1 MTAMFEPYQLPHLRL
16 KNRIVRSA
24 THDYVENPDGTVS
37 EAQFAIYS
45 TLAENQIG
53 LIFTGHMYI
62 HPSGQAGPLQNGI
75 CEQRF
80 LPALRELTNRVHA
93 RGGVI
98 AAQINHAGAKAI
110 SPDRRGPS
118 PLTLLGGCPA
128 REMTFEEITEV
139 RDQFIEA
146 AALAKEAGFDGVQ
159 VHTAHHYLLSQFLTP
174 SMNLRTDR
182 YGGSPENRFRLC
194 AEIIAGIKERCGAD
208 YPVFVKLNSNVPTGD
223 AAYEEELLSGLLRFR
238 ELGVEAAELSGYDV
252 TARRNERA
260 YYLDRAVR
268 LRKASGLPIILV
280 GGIRSTVDLERL
292 DRSGIALAAMSR
304 PLICEPDLIPKMLA
318 GQVTSHC
325 LSCNQCFTLPQR
337 EGIRCVLH
345 QKRPE

>member
-1 MTAMFEPYQLPHLRL
+1 MHPVFTPVTLRTMTV

-24 THDYVENPDGTVS
+24 THDYVETPDGTVS

-118 PLTLLGGCPA
+118 PLTLLEGCPA

-159 VHTAHHYLLSQFLTP
+159 VHAAHHYLLSQFLTP

-292 DRSGIALAAMSR
+292 DRSGIDLAAMSR